1 MKENIVTVLQCSKTG
16 KDLNVSPI
24 FSSISTRRSF
34 YFIREMFNSKKLLP
48 FLKLSTA
55 ISYCCVIAAGDHVGG
70 PIGIFLL
77 FGLFSMHFLSTVIS
91 IFFMLILCLFIW
103 SVFNPQR
110 KRDMILFFA
119 GGVVLL
125 LPILIEHLTYLAFHV
140 EMWTLYI
147 FLTTWI
153 LTLTM
158 AFNTESEI
166 G

>member
-1 MKENIVTVLQCSKTG
+1 MIK
-16 KDLNVSPI
+16 
-24 FSSISTRRSF
+24 
-34 YFIREMFNSKKLLP
+34 SKKLLP
-48 FLKLSTA
+48 YLKLSTA
-55 ISYCCVIAAGDHVGG
+55 ISYCCVVAAGDHVGG